1 MSKLGAKIAQRL
13 VEIGALDGSEY
24 DLEKTGIDRHRPGH
38 WQRSGGAWSWS
49 LELVRKDGGTIVYD
63 SFGSQFSATEC
74 AKAPEWQFYTTG
86 HDKGIVPVKGDTN
99 E

>member
-38 WQRSGGAWSWS
+38 
-49 LELVRKDGGTIVYD
+49 
-63 SFGSQFSATEC
+63 
-74 AKAPEWQFYTTG
+74 
-86 HDKGIVPVKGDTN
+86 
-99 E
+99 

>member
-13 VEIGALDGSEY
+13 VDMGALDGSEY
-24 DLEKTGIDRHRPGH
+24 DIEATGIYRTRAGH

-63 SFGSQFSATEC
+63 SFGSQFTATEC
-74 AKAPEWQFYTTG
+74 AQAKVWEFYTTG
-86 HDKGIVPVKGDTN
+86 HDKGIVPMKEDK
-99 E
+99 